1 MPNYVKNIVK
11 APIHVINSMKDEQSG
26 EIDFNL
32 ICKWDGYFPFN
43 GVSLSS
49 EDLAKSI
56 IKKSLNLTLDNYLEV
71 VDYHLEKEAKEKG
84 SQQLS
89 DHETQV
95 KLMVKNFL
103 DTGYMHDM
111 DFNREVWG
119 TKWNACDGFINAN
132 KEAEFDTAWT
142 TPEPLMIKLSEKFPE
157 DRIEVHY
164 ADEDIGYNCGYY
176 VLQNGEVIVDV
187 NRDDLNNN
195 EKDGSLKFALA
206 LKGKSYE
213 EYMKEVEDNS

>member
-11 APIHVINSMKDEQSG
+11 APIHVINSMKNEESG

-32 ICKWDGYFPFN
+32 ICKWNGYFPFN
-43 GVSLSS
+43 GVIMSS
-49 EDLAKSI
+49 EDLAKNI
-56 IKKSLNLTLDNYLEV
+56 IKRSLNLSIDNYLDI
-71 VDYHLEKEAKEKG
+71 VDFHLEKENKEKNTKPNTE
-84 SQQLS
+84 
-89 DHETQV
+89 HENQV

-111 DFNREVWG
+111 EFNREVWG
-119 TKWNACDGFINAN
+119 TKWNACDGFINKN
-132 KEAEFDTAWT
+132 EEVEFDTAWS

-176 VLQNGEVIVDV
+176 VLQNGKVIVDV

-195 EKDGSLKFALA
+195 EEDGSVKFALN
-206 LKGKSYE
+206 LKGQSYE
-213 EYMKEVEDNS
+213 EYIKEREE